1 MQVPCIK
8 EKVHASLRF
17 LFTLNLW
24 LARSKN
30 FKHEKPLNTKCKVNY
45 PQRHRLAQLSPLA
58 QIISSRWLW
67 AALTLLK
74 SPCAARMFHGPGNRL
89 LAALCPGIGGA
100 SWLDVSD
107 WLTLLFSSRV
117 VCLCP
122 MSHFFSSLVLFL
134 CTDRHIARTVLFFIN
149 FLGL

>member
-45 PQRHRLAQLSPLA
+45 PQRHRLAQLVHHLLYITICLNPPPAISKPKSLSWSTPLLCLEGVPDLPVA
-58 QIISSRWLW
+58 PQDE
-67 AALTLLK
+67 AGLTK
-74 SPCAARMFHGPGNRL
+74 TFQTWPRGWFHIP
-89 LAALCPGIGGA
+89 
-100 SWLDVSD
+100 
-107 WLTLLFSSRV
+107 
-117 VCLCP
+117 
-122 MSHFFSSLVLFL
+122 
-134 CTDRHIARTVLFFIN
+134 
-149 FLGL
+149 